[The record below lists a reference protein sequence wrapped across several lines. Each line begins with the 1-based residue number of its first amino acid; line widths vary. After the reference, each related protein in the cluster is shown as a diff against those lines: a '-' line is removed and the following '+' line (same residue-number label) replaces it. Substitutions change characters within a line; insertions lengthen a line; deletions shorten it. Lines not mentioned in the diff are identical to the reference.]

1 MADILFKPSHE
12 DLSDER
18 KKALEGITEEEWCDK
33 CVNSLVRILKKDPT
47 AYRQYGPY
55 WWNLKKAVKSRQP
68 NAIHGDFID
77 ALWAERTEYGDE
89 VDNILSAI
97 LYAQLTL
104 EDRVYGSSEH
114 TVYLD
119 SGDGDG
125 WRAET
130 YVLEDS
136 DMEE

>member
-1 MADILFKPSHE
+1 MADILYKPTHE
-12 DLSDER
+12 DLADER
-18 KKALEGITEEEWCDK
+18 KKALEGTTEEEWCDK
-33 CVNSLVRILKKDPT
+33 CVNSLVRILRKDPT

-55 WWNLKKAVKSRQP
+55 WWNLKKAVKNRQP
-68 NAIHGDFID
+68 DAIHGDFID
-77 ALWAERTEYGDE
+77 ALWAERTDYGDE

-97 LYAQLTL
+97 LYAQQTL
-104 EDRVYGSSEH
+104 ESRVYGSSEH

-130 YVLEDS
+130 YVLEDE
-136 DMEE
+136 DMD